1 MFLYYMYMYDKENE
15 IMKYVVVFINDD
27 IEMLVSFC

>member
-15 IMKYVVVFINDD
+15 IMKYFVVFINDD